1 MHYLMYKTL
10 TANKPIFINRES
22 TKCLGVMQ
30 KDPYSKIYFYI
41 LVLFNL
47 NSDVGLV
54 IIGKDSYSKIFVYNL
69 WLIITRMQ

>member
-41 LVLFNL
+41 LVLLNL
-47 NSDVGLV
+47 IVVGLV
-54 IIGKDSYSKIFVYNL
+54 VIGKTLTANIRL
-69 WLIITRMQ
+69 

>member
-10 TANKPIFINRES
+10 TANKPIFINGES

-41 LVLFNL
+41 LVLL
-47 NSDVGLV
+47 KGLV
-54 IIGKDSYSKIFVYNL
+54 VIGKTLTANIRL
-69 WLIITRMQ
+69 

>member
-30 KDPYSKIYFYI
+30 KDPYNKIYFYI
-41 LVLFNL
+41 LVLLNL
-47 NSDVGLV
+47 IVVGLV
-54 IIGKDSYSKIFVYNL
+54 VIGKTLTAKYSF
-69 WLIITRMQ
+69 IIYG

>member
-41 LVLFNL
+41 LVLL
-47 NSDVGLV
+47 KGLV
-54 IIGKDSYSKIFVYNL
+54 VIGKTLTANIRL
-69 WLIITRMQ
+69 